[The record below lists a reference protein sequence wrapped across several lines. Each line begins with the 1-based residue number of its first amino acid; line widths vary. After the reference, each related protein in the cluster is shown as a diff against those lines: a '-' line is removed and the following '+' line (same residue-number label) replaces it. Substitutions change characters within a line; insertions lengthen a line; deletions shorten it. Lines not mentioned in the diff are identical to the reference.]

1 MVAPI
6 SVSFAYVLYKI
17 VTVQTVQIFLMIYKK
32 RTKKQTEKIAIFN
45 NSLAQLF
52 DTLFVLFL
60 GSRFFSLA
68 ITSSII

>member
-52 DTLFVLFL
+52 ELLRPSNILFKQSWPEV
-60 GSRFFSLA
+60 FFS
-68 ITSSII
+68 T